1 MVKRL
6 VVLNEIFFKM
16 WVEFVKINRCIRL
29 YIIFCMFVYVY
40 VIIGRLYKKFLIE
53 IVFGKGVGRGVGG

>member
-1 MVKRL
+1 
-6 VVLNEIFFKM
+6 M